1 MKNNLKFVQKKF
13 QAEECIAY
21 FRENPVFEKIFR
33 GFREK
38 YASYGDFSGTVIL
51 KNISESALEV
61 LEGFFQKNFHG
72 KKSISISAA
81 GFEKALKESRF
92 EEFSPKEVLELYF
105 REKMTGKKEQQQ
117 SEEQRWSQALEETK
131 IIYQKTFSERWLF
144 ELGQTKDEMYFYLQK
159 RYREAGK
166 DKEKIKKVLELGCKV
181 LNNFPY
187 HQGNRE
193 YLAVFAARITGNP
206 HAFDDGEREGVFLR
220 MLIQWDLVHR
230 EIPVDRSEIFPALY
244 RQRLYLAAGILRDDM
259 SNCAM
264 LCGIRTWKKNGELH
278 EGMEGFFREGAPV
291 QVPLSGIA
299 DWGRVECPE
308 DTIYIVENPS
318 VYAMLCGKWAGKKA
332 CMCMNGQPRLSAVLL
347 LDLLAEAGVKIYY
360 AGDFDPEGM
369 LIAQKIKKYYQGEVC
384 YWKMSVEDYE
394 KSKSKEILTTKR
406 LKMLEHIDD
415 IELLQTAEA
424 LQKCGVAGYQEN
436 ILDMLMRDLL

>member
-1 MKNNLKFVQKKF
+1 MKKNWSSGCQKF
-13 QAEECIAY
+13 QAEECAAY
-21 FRENPVFEKIFR
+21 FREYPIFDKIFR

-38 YASYGDFSGTVIL
+38 YASYGNFSGTVIL
-51 KNISESALEV
+51 KNISEKDLEV

-81 GFEKALKESRF
+81 RFEKALKESRF
-92 EEFSPKEVLELYF
+92 EDFSPKEVLELYF

-117 SEEQRWSQALEETK
+117 SEEQRWNQALG
-131 IIYQKTFSERWLF
+131 
-144 ELGQTKDEMYFYLQK
+144 ELGEVYKQTYGAEWLSDLGKCKEEMYFYLQK
-159 RYREAGK
+159 RYREVEK
-166 DKEKIKKVLELGCKV
+166 EKEKIKKLLELGCKI

-187 HQGNRE
+187 HHCNRE

-206 HAFDDGEREGVFLR
+206 HAFDDGERESVFLR
-220 MLIQWDLVHR
+220 MLIQWDLAHR
-230 EIPVDRSEIFPALY
+230 GILVVRSEIFPALY

-264 LCGIRTWKKNGELH
+264 LSGIRAWKKNGELH
-278 EGMEGFFREGAPV
+278 EGMEGFFREGNPV
-291 QVPLSGIA
+291 QVPLSVIA

-308 DTIYIVENPS
+308 DAIYIVENPS

-347 LDLLAEAGVKIYY
+347 LDLLADAGVKIYY

-369 LIAQKIKKYYQGEVC
+369 LIAQKIKKYYQGEAV
-384 YWKMSVEDYE
+384 YWKMSAEDYE
-394 KSKSKEILTTKR
+394 KSKSKEILTAKR
-406 LKMLEHIDD
+406 LKMLDHIDD
-415 IELLQTAEA
+415 MELLETAEE
-424 LQKCGVAGYQEN
+424 LRKCKVAGYQEN
-436 ILDMLMRDLL
+436 LWELW